1 MLGILRELAAPVF
14 SFLQNKKVCCLF
26 SQDSFH
32 FKHFQGM
39 NLSDCINKYIY
50 LTGTEDYVLNL
61 AKLCER
67 FALKEKRV
75 LLITSRQQG
84 MASCYPWDFSNR
96 SKYLTTLQLL
106 DVEST
111 PHQMLELQDNTEP
124 FAPDLIIFDLQS
136 LVLEALLR
144 PVMQQCST
152 DKMVRHIAKCSA
164 AFVNYREI
172 LANLEPQKAGKSINT
187 IVVMSQEPYP
197 MSPAQ
202 FKLLIGL
209 YFHGNECY
217 TNFAKLSARI
227 QDTQGVA

>member
-1 MLGILRELAAPVF
+1 MSLG
-14 SFLQNKKVCCLF
+14 
-26 SQDSFH
+26 
-32 FKHFQGM
+32 
-39 NLSDCINKYIY
+39 DCINNFIY
-50 LTGTEDYVLNL
+50 LTGSEDYALNL

-84 MASCYPWDFSNR
+84 MAKRYPWDTQNC
-96 SKYLTTLQLL
+96 SKYLTILQLV

-111 PHQMLELQDNTEP
+111 PLRMLEMQNNAES
-124 FAPDLIIFDLQS
+124 FRIPDLIVFDLQS
-136 LVLEALLR
+136 LVLDALLR

-164 AFVNYREI
+164 SFVNYREI
-172 LANLEPQKAGKSINT
+172 LTNLELQKEGKPIDT

-209 YFHGNECY
+209 YFHGNECH
-217 TNFAKLSARI
+217 TNFGKLSARI
-227 QDTQGVA
+227 LVSQGFA

>member
-1 MLGILRELAAPVF
+1 
-14 SFLQNKKVCCLF
+14 
-26 SQDSFH
+26 
-32 FKHFQGM
+32 M
-39 NLSDCINKYIY
+39 NFSDCISNFIY
-50 LTGTEDYVLNL
+50 LTGSEDYALNL

-75 LLITSRQQG
+75 FLITSRQQE
-84 MASCYPWDFSNR
+84 MAKRFSLNSQGC
-96 SKYLTTLQLL
+96 SKYLSILQLL

-111 PHQMLELQDNTEP
+111 PHRLLELQDNADSIRRP
-124 FAPDLIIFDLQS
+124 HLIVFDLQS
-136 LVLEALLR
+136 LVLDALLR

-164 AFVNYREI
+164 SFVNYREI
-172 LANLEPQKAGKSINT
+172 LASLEPTKATRPIDT

-209 YFHGNECY
+209 YFHGNECH
-217 TNFAKLSARI
+217 TNFAKLSTRI
-227 QDTQGVA
+227 QVGQGFN